1 MVFVKK
7 WRFFNLK
14 FLCKMDQEKVFFEGS
29 ETKEAFLDQKNVSSK
44 INQNLLFSNWLVHGF
59 CQKTGDF
66 LILTFYAKWMKK
78 KCFLKVSKEK
88 NPF

>member
-1 MVFVKK
+1 
-7 WRFFNLK
+7 
-14 FLCKMDQEKVFFEGS
+14 MDQEKVFFEGS
-29 ETKEAFLDQKNVSSK
+29 ETKEAFLDQKKSAQKSTK
-44 INQNLLFSNWLVHGF
+44 ICIFSNWLVHGF